1 MPVAP
6 CWPAEPNARDYWFPL
21 DSRNSDRTASPRPHD
36 GRFAIL
42 GGGGEREGTVDT
54 GATFGH
60 VKASSQTAQT
70 SAVELVRLSLYLGWQ
85 DVRLMYRR
93 SVLGQFWITLS
104 MVVTFAA
111 IGGVFGLIFRSPI
124 VEYLPFLGSGLVL
137 WNFLSLIINDGATS
151 LIVADAFIRQL
162 PLPPLVFFLRSV
174 WKTVFVLLHNAVA
187 LALLL
192 VIFPPEATLAPLLV
206 VPGLLIAGCG
216 MAGLALALAMVST
229 RFRDVPQILGS
240 VVQVLFYLTPI
251 LWLPES
257 LPEQAR
263 NAILSVNP
271 FYHMMQ
277 ITRQPLLG
285 LYPTLQEWATAIVLA
300 AVFIG
305 IGALSYAR
313 FRGRLAFWM

>member
-1 MPVAP
+1 
-6 CWPAEPNARDYWFPL
+6 
-21 DSRNSDRTASPRPHD
+21 
-36 GRFAIL
+36 
-42 GGGGEREGTVDT
+42 
-54 GATFGH
+54 
-60 VKASSQTAQT
+60 
-70 SAVELVRLSLYLGWQ
+70 
-85 DVRLMYRR
+85 MYRR

-263 NAILSVNP
+263 SAILSVNP